1 MAENDPSNAPELRVS
16 DNDRELA
23 LERLRD
29 ALSEGRID
37 AADFDDRAERTLQ
50 ARTAAELVEV
60 TADLPD
66 QASDKVL
73 ELRGVFGSVKRQG
86 HWRVPSTLRLHR
98 RMGSVELD
106 FTEADIRYP
115 VVRIELDTIGGS
127 VELRVPESASVSLD
141 AVAVTLGSVQD
152 HRKEAPA
159 RGALHFDITGQL
171 RWGSLE
177 VRGPRRKFLGR

>member
-1 MAENDPSNAPELRVS
+1 MAENDQPNAPQLRVS

-37 AADFDDRAERTLQ
+37 AADFDHRAGRTLQ
-50 ARTAAELVEV
+50 ARTASDLAEV

-66 QASDKVL
+66 QAGDEEL

-86 HWRVPSTLRLHR
+86 RWAVPRTLRLHR

-106 FTEADIRYP
+106 FTEAEIPHP

-127 VELRVPESASVSLD
+127 VEIRVPESASVSLD

-152 HRKEAPA
+152 HRKDAPA
-159 RGALHFDITGQL
+159 HGTPHFVTGEL

-177 VRGPRRKFLGR
+177 VRGPKRAAFGR

>member
-1 MAENDPSNAPELRVS
+1 V
-16 DNDRELA
+16 
-23 LERLRD
+23 
-29 ALSEGRID
+29 
-37 AADFDDRAERTLQ
+37 
-50 ARTAAELVEV
+50 VEV

-66 QASDKVL
+66 HPGDEVL
-73 ELRGVFGSVKRQG
+73 ELRGVFGSVKREG
-86 HWRVPSTLRLHR
+86 RWRVPRTLRLHR

-127 VELRVPESASVSLD
+127 VEARVPEGASVNLD

-152 HRKEAPA
+152 HRKEAPIQ
-159 RGALHFDITGQL
+159 GTPHFDIVGQL

-177 VRGPRRKFLGR
+177 VRGPRRKILGR